1 MAGGLADPTVEYE
14 FDFESEEWERKK
26 GERGDAERGREKGA
40 VDSRAAARGKIH

>member
-1 MAGGLADPTVEYE
+1 MAGGLADPAVEYE

-26 GERGDAERGREKGA
+26 GERGDAEREKGA